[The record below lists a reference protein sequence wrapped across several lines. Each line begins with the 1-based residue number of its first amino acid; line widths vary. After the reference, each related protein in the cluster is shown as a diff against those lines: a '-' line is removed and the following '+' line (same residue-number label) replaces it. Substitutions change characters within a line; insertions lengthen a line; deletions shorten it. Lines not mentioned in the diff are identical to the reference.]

1 MKTGTGQG
9 RHLQLKIMFGHAY
22 YIDWISEL
30 EIALG
35 KQPKVLHI
43 ELIGQGE
50 VPADSAL
57 LIRSVLMNR
66 SPMTRLVTNARSSL
80 QGGSVLVWLL
90 GNERIIRDDARLYFR
105 SIDLPEEDET
115 ECNAWKP
122 SEPKYR
128 DSFSEID
135 PQDYDYARVLQV
147 INEFLPVKELAG
159 RIIRVP
165 VLKQFG
171 LVDNEHVDCFL
182 ATAFGKTSRALVLQ

>member
-1 MKTGTGQG
+1 MY
-9 RHLQLKIMFGHAY
+9 GHAY

-30 EIALG
+30 EAALG
-35 KQPKVLHI
+35 KRPGLLQI

-57 LIRSVLMNR
+57 LIRSILMER
-66 SPMTRLVTNARSSL
+66 SPKTKLITNARSSL

-90 GNERIIRDDARLYFR
+90 GDERIIRNDARLYFR
-105 SIDLPEEDET
+105 STDLSEDED
-115 ECNAWKP
+115 ENDACKN
-122 SEPKYR
+122 SQPKYR

-135 PQDYDYARVLQV
+135 PEDFDYAWVLQL
-147 INEFLPVKELAG
+147 INQYLPVKELAG

-182 ATAFGKTSRALVLQ
+182 ATALGKTSRALVLQ